1 MDRIYKKRILMTLLI
16 LICLISINSLI
27 KPDMYQADHYGI
39 EENKKEIL
47 FSNIKNHSKINDR
60 ILVTGSF
67 EIVGPA
73 KKWLDSE

>member
-1 MDRIYKKRILMTLLI
+1 KK
-16 LICLISINSLI
+16 
-27 KPDMYQADHYGI
+27 
-39 EENKKEIL
+39 
-47 FSNIKNHSKINDR
+47 NDR

>member
-1 MDRIYKKRILMTLLI
+1 MDTPRSHSVQALEKKLT
-16 LICLISINSLI
+16 
-27 KPDMYQADHYGI
+27 DYGI
-39 EENKKEIL
+39 TNVTVESGLLEA
-47 FSNIKNHSKINDR
+47 FSNIKNRSKKNDR